1 MALFRS
7 LRQYLGVRAILP
19 PDLQIATR
27 APTSADK
34 AYVKGTLWLDTVA
47 ADAYMWPGSGNW
59 ISLGTTSS
67 GDITSLTGSSGGAIT
82 PVAGNITIAAGTGM
96 LSTVGTAG
104 TITLNVNFAA
114 PPALGSGTPA
124 AVSATT
130 LAATSGISVT
140 GGDIIN
146 SHSNAGTDVTIE
158 VTNSDNT
165 NGASRSGLEIA
176 TGGASSGDPY
186 LTFEISGVAA
196 STMTMGLDNS
206 ASDLF
211 VISNNSSLGTSN
223 ALTLSQAG
231 ALTATTTLTATLGD
245 ITATNGNL
253 VLVAAGNKMMRTS
266 VASTIAAGANSIGTV
281 TLVGGTATIS
291 TTNITASSIIKT
303 WRESIGATG
312 AAAVG
317 NVTIGTRST
326 GVSFVINAVSDADAT
341 VLVATDV
348 SVIGWEIIN

>member
-1 MALFRS
+1 MS
-7 LRQYLGVRAILP
+7 YPQNTISVY
-19 PDLQIATR
+19 
-27 APTSADK
+27 
-34 AYVKGTLWLDTVA
+34 TV
-47 ADAYMWPGSGNW
+47 G
-59 ISLGTTSS
+59 
-67 GDITSLTGSSGGAIT
+67 TGSSSLNVQT
-82 PVAGNITIAAGTGM
+82 PVVQKRAPSTQDILYRIGQLWVDSVGKSSYQLITLSSSNGLTIATWNLLATNTGPLNTLQGSTGGVIAPIAGNLTIAAGTGM

-186 LTFEISGVAA
+186 LSFEISGVAA

-211 VISNNSSLGTSN
+211 VISNNSLLGTSN

-231 ALTATTTLTATLGD
+231 ALTATTTLTATLGN

-253 VLVAAGNKMMRTS
+253 SLATDGNKLL
-266 VASTIAAGANSIGTV
+266 IAATSSATCSAGTFALSGAATTVISNS
-281 TLVGGTATIS
+281 A
-291 TTNITASSIIKT
+291 ITASSLILLTTQALGTVVVASTLAVTSKIA
-303 WRESIGATG
+303 ATSFT
-312 AAAVG
+312 
-317 NVTIGTRST
+317 VTPSQ
-326 GVSFVINAVSDADAT
+326 
-341 VLVATDV
+341 ATDTSTV
-348 SVIGWEIIN
+348 AYIIIN